1 MGDGRRGYPDDGP
14 YNAIHVGAASPNLP
28 QSVSFFFFYTTY
40 EGNYFCFTLFMII
53 YILNKGNFL
62 SSLIS

>member
-28 QSVSFFFFYTTY
+28 QSVSFFFF
-40 EGNYFCFTLFMII
+40 FTQHMKAIIFVLLF
-53 YILNKGNFL
+53 L
-62 SSLIS
+62 